1 MGPMLSEVGPG
12 YQTKSMVFKRG
23 TKGAVVVAVVVSDV
37 FLEMVLRASE
47 RATERPYLYGNLGD
61 SEGALGGW

>member
-1 MGPMLSEVGPG
+1 MSSQVDPG
-12 YQTKSMVFKRG
+12 YQTKSMVFTRG

-37 FLEMVLRASE
+37 FPEMALRASE

-61 SEGALGGW
+61 SEGALGG

>member
-1 MGPMLSEVGPG
+1 MSSEVDPG
-12 YQTKSMVFKRG
+12 YQTKSMVSKRG

-47 RATERPYLYGNLGD
+47 RAADGLYLYGHLSD
-61 SEGALGGW
+61 SKGTLGGW

>member
-1 MGPMLSEVGPG
+1 MSSEVDPG
-12 YQTKSMVFKRG
+12 YQTKSMVSKRG

-47 RATERPYLYGNLGD
+47 RTADGPYLYGNLRD

>member
-1 MGPMLSEVGPG
+1 MLTKVGPRWSLRSMNF
-12 YQTKSMVFKRG
+12 KSG

-47 RATERPYLYGNLGD
+47 RTADRPYLYGNLGE
-61 SEGALGGW
+61 SKGR